1 MTTCAVDPGRSGGI
15 ALVSPTE
22 LLEVKPLPYRHNMLD
37 VFALKAILNS
47 WKFDQIVLE
56 EVSTHFAASC
66 SASFSFGQSFGEV
79 YAMLRLQ
86 TVPLILVRPKVW
98 QADTMGANPKKTP
111 PKERA
116 LKLAT
121 HLWPKQDWLVGRQS
135 KPHDGMVDSA
145 ILAYWG
151 ELKRIQQEIAN
162 PPDYSKA

>member
-1 MTTCAVDPGRSGGI
+1 MPSVGVDPGRSGGI

-37 VFALKAILNS
+37 VFALRAILAS

-56 EVSTHFAASC
+56 EVSTHFAASR

-98 QADTMGANPKKTP
+98 QADTMGANPKKIP

-116 LKLAT
+116 LKLAK
-121 HLWPKQDWLVGRQS
+121 HLWPTQDWIVGRQS
-135 KPHDGMVDSA
+135 NPHDGMVDSA

-151 ELKRIQQEIAN
+151 ELRRIQQELAKPIRYDA
-162 PPDYSKA
+162 P